1 MSATVIKK
9 TALITGG
16 SSGIGLAY
24 AEYLLKEG
32 WAVQIVSKNEDRSL
46 EAVSKLNNPNVKNY
60 IYDLTKRDS
69 IEKLFEQADKPNLIV
84 ACAGE
89 AINGKAD
96 NYSDREK
103 DNAYYLMCGGVIDL
117 IQKYIPHLSAQKNS
131 RVVIIS
137 SIGAISPM
145 PKSSIYASAKAA
157 IYAYGRSLNEE
168 LKNVSVTVSLP
179 GYVKTDIHL
188 KSGLDHLNKKIPSW
202 MWVTVEKV
210 VYETEKASLK
220 GKSAVI
226 LGIVYKLASPILGS
240 NLANREWRSLSRR
253 NELIKGVE
261 W

>member
-1 MSATVIKK
+1 MSATAIKK

-16 SSGIGLAY
+16 SSGIGLTY
-24 AEYLLKEG
+24 AKYLLKEG
-32 WAVQIVSKNEDRSL
+32 WAVQIVSRNEDRSL

-69 IEKLFEQADKPNLIV
+69 IENLFEQADKPNLIV

-96 NYSDREK
+96 SYSDREK
-103 DNAYYLMCGGVIDL
+103 VNAYYLMCGGVIDL
-117 IQKYIPHLSAQKNS
+117 IQKYIPHLSAQTNS

-220 GKSAVI
+220 SKSAVI
-226 LGIVYKLASPILGS
+226 PGIVYKLASPILGS
-240 NLANREWRSLSRR
+240 NLANRVWRSLSRR
-253 NELIKGVE
+253 N
-261 W
+261 

>member
-32 WAVQIVSKNEDRSL
+32 WAVQIVSKNEDRAL
-46 EAVSKLNNPNVKNY
+46 EAVSKLNNPNAKNY

-69 IEKLFEQADKPNLIV
+69 IENLFEQADKPNLIV

-96 NYSDREK
+96 SYSDREK
-103 DNAYYLMCGGVIDL
+103 VNAYYLMCGGVIDL
-117 IQKYIPHLSAQKNS
+117 IQKYIPHLSAQTNS

-202 MWVTVEKV
+202 MWVTAEKV
-210 VYETEKASLK
+210 VYETEKASIK
-220 GKSAVI
+220 GKSSVI
-226 LGIVYKLASPILGS
+226 PGIVYKLASPILGS
-240 NLANREWRSLSRR
+240 NLANRVWRSLSRR
-253 NELIKGVE
+253 N
-261 W
+261 

>member
-32 WAVQIVSKNEDRSL
+32 WAVQIVSKNEDRAL
-46 EAVSKLNNPNVKNY
+46 EAVSKLNNPNAKNY

-69 IEKLFEQADKPNLIV
+69 IEKLFEQAEKPNLIV

-117 IQKYIPHLSAQKNS
+117 IQKYIPHLSAQTNS

-188 KSGLDHLNKKIPSW
+188 KSGLGHLNKKIPSW
-202 MWVTVEKV
+202 MWVKAEKV
-210 VYETEKASLK
+210 VYETEKASLN

-226 LGIVYKLASPILGS
+226 PGIVYKLASPSLGS
-240 NLANREWRSLSRR
+240 NLANRAWRSLSRR
-253 NELIKGVE
+253 N
-261 W
+261 

>member
-1 MSATVIKK
+1 MSATTIKK

-24 AEYLLKEG
+24 AKYLLKEG

-96 NYSDREK
+96 NYSNREK

-117 IQKYIPHLSAQKNS
+117 IQKYIPHLSAQTNS

-145 PKSSIYASAKAA
+145 PKSSVYASAKAA

-210 VYETEKASLK
+210 VYETEEASLK

-226 LGIVYKLASPILGS
+226 PGIVYKLASPILGS
-240 NLANREWRSLSRR
+240 NLANRVWRSLSRR
-253 NELIKGVE
+253 N
-261 W
+261 

>member
-1 MSATVIKK
+1 MSETVIKK

-32 WAVQIVSKNEDRSL
+32 WAVQIVSKNEDRAL
-46 EAVSKLNNPNVKNY
+46 EAVSKLNNPNAKNY

-69 IEKLFEQADKPNLIV
+69 IEKLFEQAEKPNLIV

-96 NYSDREK
+96 NYSNREK
-103 DNAYYLMCGGVIDL
+103 ENAYYLMCGGVIDL

-226 LGIVYKLASPILGS
+226 PGIVYKLASPILGS
-240 NLANREWRSLSRR
+240 NLANRVWRSLSRR
-253 NELIKGVE
+253 N
-261 W
+261 

>member
-1 MSATVIKK
+1 MSATTIKK

-24 AEYLLKEG
+24 AKYLLKEG
-32 WAVQIVSKNEDRSL
+32 WAVQIVSKNEDRAL

-60 IYDLTKRDS
+60 IYDLIKRDS
-69 IEKLFEQADKPNLIV
+69 IEKLFEQAERPNLIV

-117 IQKYIPHLSAQKNS
+117 IQKYIPNLSAQINS

-188 KSGLDHLNKKIPSW
+188 KSGLGHLNKKIPSW
-202 MWVTVEKV
+202 MWVTAEKV
-210 VYETEKASLK
+210 VYETEKASIK
-220 GKSAVI
+220 GKSSVI
-226 LGIVYKLASPILGS
+226 PGIVYKLASPILGS
-240 NLANREWRSLSRR
+240 NLANRAWRYLSKR
-253 NELIKGVE
+253 N
-261 W
+261 

>member
-1 MSATVIKK
+1 MSATAIKK

-24 AEYLLKEG
+24 AKYLLKEG
-32 WAVQIVSKNEDRSL
+32 WAVQIISRNEDRSL

-117 IQKYIPHLSAQKNS
+117 IQKYIPYLSAQTNS

-202 MWVTVEKV
+202 MWVTAEKV
-210 VYETEKASLK
+210 VYETEKASIK
-220 GKSAVI
+220 GKSSVI
-226 LGIVYKLASPILGS
+226 PGIVYKLASPILGS
-240 NLANREWRSLSRR
+240 NLANRAWRYLSRR
-253 NELIKGVE
+253 D
-261 W
+261 

>member
-1 MSATVIKK
+1 MSASAIKK

-24 AEYLLKEG
+24 AKYLLNEG

-202 MWVTVEKV
+202 MWVTAEKV
-210 VYETEKASLK
+210 VYETEKASIN
-220 GKSAVI
+220 GKSSVI
-226 LGIVYKLASPILGS
+226 PGIVYKLASPILGS
-240 NLANREWRSLSRR
+240 NLANRAWRSLSKR
-253 NELIKGVE
+253 N
-261 W
+261 

>member
-1 MSATVIKK
+1 MSATTIKK

-24 AEYLLKEG
+24 AKYLLKEG

-117 IQKYIPHLSAQKNS
+117 IQKYIPYLSAQTNS

-188 KSGLDHLNKKIPSW
+188 KSGLGHLNKKIPSW
-202 MWVTVEKV
+202 MWVTAEKV
-210 VYETEKASLK
+210 VYETEKASIK
-220 GKSAVI
+220 GKSSVI
-226 LGIVYKLASPILGS
+226 PGIVYKLASPILGS
-240 NLANREWRSLSRR
+240 NLANRAWRYLSKR
-253 NELIKGVE
+253 N
-261 W
+261 

>member
-1 MSATVIKK
+1 MSATTIKK

-24 AEYLLKEG
+24 AKYLLKEG

-117 IQKYIPHLSAQKNS
+117 IQKYIPHLSAQTNS

-202 MWVTVEKV
+202 MWVTAEKV
-210 VYETEKASLK
+210 VYETEKASIK
-220 GKSAVI
+220 GKSSVI
-226 LGIVYKLASPILGS
+226 PGIVYKLASPILGS
-240 NLANREWRSLSRR
+240 NLANRVWRSLSRR
-253 NELIKGVE
+253 N
-261 W
+261 

>member
-1 MSATVIKK
+1 MSASAIKK

-24 AEYLLKEG
+24 AKYLLNEG
-32 WAVQIVSKNEDRSL
+32 WAVQIISKNEDRSL

-117 IQKYIPHLSAQKNS
+117 IQKYIPYLSAQTNS

-202 MWVTVEKV
+202 MWVTAEKV
-210 VYETEKASLK
+210 VYETEKASIK
-220 GKSAVI
+220 GKSSVI
-226 LGIVYKLASPILGS
+226 PGIVYKLASPILGS
-240 NLANREWRSLSRR
+240 NLANRAWRYLSRR
-253 NELIKGVE
+253 D
-261 W
+261 

>member
-1 MSATVIKK
+1 MIESDIKK

-24 AEYLLKEG
+24 AQYLLKEG
-32 WAVQIVSKNEDRSL
+32 WTVQIVSKNEDRSL
-46 EAVSKLNNPNVKNY
+46 EAVCKLNNPNVKNY

-69 IEKLFEQADKPNLIV
+69 IEKLVEQADKPNLIV

-89 AINGKAD
+89 AINGNANK
-96 NYSDREK
+96 YSEREK

-226 LGIVYKLASPILGS
+226 PGIVYKLASPILGS
-240 NLANREWRSLSRR
+240 NLANRAWRSLSRR
-253 NELIKGVE
+253 N
-261 W
+261 

>member
-9 TALITGG
+9 TALITVG

-32 WAVQIVSKNEDRSL
+32 WAVQIVSKNEDRAL
-46 EAVSKLNNPNVKNY
+46 EAVSKLNNPNAKNY

-69 IEKLFEQADKPNLIV
+69 IEKLFEQAEKPNLIV

-96 NYSDREK
+96 NYSNREK
-103 DNAYYLMCGGVIDL
+103 ENAYYLMCGGVIDL

-226 LGIVYKLASPILGS
+226 PGIVYKLASPILGS
-240 NLANREWRSLSRR
+240 NLANRVWRSLSRR
-253 NELIKGVE
+253 N
-261 W
+261 

>member
-1 MSATVIKK
+1 MSASAIKK

-24 AEYLLKEG
+24 AKYLLKEG
-32 WAVQIVSKNEDRSL
+32 WAVQIVSRNEDRSL
-46 EAVSKLNNPNVKNY
+46 EAESKLNNPNVKNH

-117 IQKYIPHLSAQKNS
+117 IQKYIPHLSAQTNS

-202 MWVTVEKV
+202 MWVTAEKV
-210 VYETEKASLK
+210 VYETEKASIK
-220 GKSAVI
+220 GKSSVI
-226 LGIVYKLASPILGS
+226 PGIVYKLASPILGS
-240 NLANREWRSLSRR
+240 NLANRAWRYLSRR
-253 NELIKGVE
+253 D
-261 W
+261 

>member
-24 AEYLLKEG
+24 AKYLLKEG

-117 IQKYIPHLSAQKNS
+117 IQKYIPHLNAQTNS

-188 KSGLDHLNKKIPSW
+188 KSGLGHLNKKIPSW
-202 MWVTVEKV
+202 MWVTAEKV
-210 VYETEKASLK
+210 VYETEKASIK
-220 GKSAVI
+220 GKSSVI
-226 LGIVYKLASPILGS
+226 PGIVYKLASPILGS
-240 NLANREWRSLSRR
+240 NLANRAWRYLSKR
-253 NELIKGVE
+253 N
-261 W
+261 

>member
-1 MSATVIKK
+1 MSASAIKK

-24 AEYLLKEG
+24 AKYLLNEG

-46 EAVSKLNNPNVKNY
+46 EAVRKLNNPNVKNY
-60 IYDLTKRDS
+60 IYDLTKKDS

-103 DNAYYLMCGGVIDL
+103 DNAYYLMCGGVIAL

-157 IYAYGRSLNEE
+157 MYAYGRSLNEE

-188 KSGLDHLNKKIPSW
+188 KSGLDHLHKKIPSW
-202 MWVTVEKV
+202 MWVTAEKV
-210 VYETEKASLK
+210 VYETEKASIK
-220 GKSAVI
+220 GKNSVI
-226 LGIVYKLASPILGS
+226 PGIVYKLASPILGS
-240 NLANREWRSLSRR
+240 NLANRAWRYLSRR
-253 NELIKGVE
+253 D
-261 W
+261 